1 MLFRNTLFTLLATAS
16 TAFAANDEDF
26 PYIEVVGNKFFYS
39 NNGSQ
44 FYMKGVAYQKDTSNV
59 TDGAKFID
67 PLAHDSTCER
77 DIPYLKELGTN
88 LIRVYAL
95 DETANHDKCMELLQ
109 EAGIYVLADLSAP
122 NISIITTD
130 PTWTFDLYD
139 RYVKIIDELSP
150 YNNVMGFFAGNE
162 VITNSSNADAAAFV
176 KAAVRDTKAYIRD
189 NVDRYIPVGY
199 SANDDAE
206 TRVPSADYF
215 ACGDDDVKADFYGIN
230 MYEWCG
236 KSSFEKSGF
245 KDRTEEF
252 SNLTIP
258 VFFSEYGCNEVQP
271 RLFTEVGTLYSSDMT
286 DVWSGG
292 IVYMYFEE
300 DNNYGLVTIENNEVS
315 TLADF
320 DNLKSELANIDP
332 TYATMSDASASAT
345 ELSCPTGNA
354 NWKVSN
360 NLPPTPD
367 KQVCLCLE
375 SSLDCVVAD
384 DIDEE
389 DYGDLFGVLCGLID
403 CSDISVDSVN
413 GTYGAF
419 SYCSPKE
426 KLSYL
431 LNKYYEENGSNN
443 SACDF
448 DGSATLMES
457 ASVQAT
463 ATNCNALVSSASAAA
478 TKPSSNNASGSSGS
492 KSSSGSGSS
501 TGSASSSSSR
511 GAAAAISPVAL
522 TNSQFTICAILSTVF
537 LGALSAFIF

>member
-1 MLFRNTLFTLLATAS
+1 
-16 TAFAANDEDF
+16 
-26 PYIEVVGNKFFYS
+26 
-39 NNGSQ
+39 
-44 FYMKGVAYQKDTSNV
+44 
-59 TDGAKFID
+59 
-67 PLAHDSTCER
+67 
-77 DIPYLKELGTN
+77 
-88 LIRVYAL
+88 
-95 DETANHDKCMELLQ
+95 
-109 EAGIYVLADLSAP
+109 
-122 NISIITTD
+122 
-130 PTWTFDLYD
+130 
-139 RYVKIIDELSP
+139 
-150 YNNVMGFFAGNE
+150 
-162 VITNSSNADAAAFV
+162 
-176 KAAVRDTKAYIRD
+176 
-189 NVDRYIPVGY
+189 
-199 SANDDAE
+199 
-206 TRVPSADYF
+206 
-215 ACGDDDVKADFYGIN
+215 
-230 MYEWCG
+230 
-236 KSSFEKSGF
+236 
-245 KDRTEEF
+245 
-252 SNLTIP
+252 
-258 VFFSEYGCNEVQP
+258 
-271 RLFTEVGTLYSSDMT
+271 MT